1 MVAAEGKEVDPPPRP
16 APAWSRLSGSGLGE
30 GGRERGKKLGN
41 RLEIEILM
49 RTGLDLSNLKIAV
62 ITGAGPGL
70 LNENNQKAQGLCRG
84 RQGES
89 SLEGSGQ
96 SFPLGAHRGWRRSG
110 LHAASLG
117 GVGGMASP
125 PRTCA
130 GKQAGGG

>member
-1 MVAAEGKEVDPPPRP
+1 
-16 APAWSRLSGSGLGE
+16 
-30 GGRERGKKLGN
+30 
-41 RLEIEILM
+41 M

-117 GVGGMASP
+117 GVGG
-125 PRTCA
+125 TCCGSDRGHARGSRLGADDSEAALVRGRRIQKERA
-130 GKQAGGG
+130 GL

>member
-1 MVAAEGKEVDPPPRP
+1 
-16 APAWSRLSGSGLGE
+16 
-30 GGRERGKKLGN
+30 
-41 RLEIEILM
+41 M

-89 SLEGSGQ
+89 SLEGSGR

-117 GVGGMASP
+117 GVGG
-125 PRTCA
+125 TCCGSDRGHARGSRLGADDSEAALVRGRRIQKERA
-130 GKQAGGG
+130 GL

>member
-1 MVAAEGKEVDPPPRP
+1 
-16 APAWSRLSGSGLGE
+16 
-30 GGRERGKKLGN
+30 
-41 RLEIEILM
+41 M

-70 LNENNQKAQGLCRG
+70 LNENNQKAQGLCRS

-96 SFPLGAHRGWRRSG
+96 SFPLGAHRGWQRSG

-117 GVGGMASP
+117 GVGG
-125 PRTCA
+125 TCCGSDRGHARGSRLGADDSEAALVRGRRIQKERA
-130 GKQAGGG
+130 GL

>member
-1 MVAAEGKEVDPPPRP
+1 
-16 APAWSRLSGSGLGE
+16 
-30 GGRERGKKLGN
+30 
-41 RLEIEILM
+41 M

-117 GVGGMASP
+117 GVGGTASLGGVGG
-125 PRTCA
+125 TCCGSDRGHARGSRLGADDSEAALVRGRRIQKERA
-130 GKQAGGG
+130 GL